1 MGRAQITVTQKHLRR
16 ARIVSVGGFVPDRIM
31 TNADFERSLDTS
43 DEWIR
48 TRTGIRERRIVDA
61 DGDADAPTS
70 AFELGGK
77 ASLIALDK
85 ANCSPEDIDGII
97 CATFSPDFFFPS
109 TACKIQQYIG
119 NTVALAFDVSAACA
133 GFVYALSIANS
144 MIVSGQCKK
153 MLVVGAEVISK
164 TLDWTDRGTCIL
176 FGDGAG
182 AVVLEAAGDGR
193 GDAGEYARDAK
204 DDSDVGILSTYLK
217 SNGAYGDILY
227 LPAWGEKRFMRMNGN
242 EVYKHAVRLMGDAT
256 QQCLRMAGLSF
267 NDVDLL
273 IPHQA
278 NIRIIDAMA
287 RHMKLP
293 KEKVVTNLDR
303 YGNTS
308 SASIPLALEDAW
320 KQGRIKPGTIA
331 VFTSLGGGLA
341 WGSAVVR
348 F

>member
-1 MGRAQITVTQKHLRR
+1 
-16 ARIVSVGGFVPDRIM
+16 M
-31 TNADFERSLDTS
+31 TNSEFEKFLDTS

-48 TRTGIRERRIVDA
+48 TRTGIRQRRLVDA
-61 DGDADAPTS
+61 NNPMA
-70 AFELGGK
+70 AFELGGR
-77 ASLIALDK
+77 ASRVALDN
-85 ANCSPEDIDGII
+85 AHCSAQDIDGII

-109 TACKIQQYIG
+109 TACKIQHYIG
-119 NTVALAFDVSAACA
+119 NTNALAFDVSAACA

-144 MIVSGQCKK
+144 MILSGQCKK
-153 MLVVGAEVISK
+153 MLVVGAEVASK

-182 AVVLEAAGDGR
+182 AVVLEAV
-193 GDAGEYARDAK
+193 DAK
-204 DDSDVGILSTYLK
+204 DDDDSGILSTYLK
-217 SNGAYGDILY
+217 SNGAFGDILY

-242 EVYKHAVRLMGDAT
+242 EIYKHAVRLMGEAT
-256 QQCLRMAGLSF
+256 EQCLKMAGLSSS
-267 NDVDLL
+267 DVDLL

-278 NIRIIDAMA
+278 NVRIIDAMA

-293 KEKVVTNLDR
+293 AAKVVTNLDK

-320 KQGRIKPGTIA
+320 KQGRIKPKTVV
-331 VFTSLGGGLA
+331 VFTSLGGGLV

>member
-1 MGRAQITVTQKHLRR
+1 LA
-16 ARIVSVGGFVPDRIM
+16 
-31 TNADFERSLDTS
+31 
-43 DEWIR
+43 
-48 TRTGIRERRIVDA
+48 
-61 DGDADAPTS
+61 
-70 AFELGGK
+70 
-77 ASLIALDK
+77 AS
-85 ANCSPEDIDGII
+85 DIDGII
-97 CATFSPDFFFPS
+97 CATFSPDCFFPS

-119 NTVALAFDVSAACA
+119 NTRAMAFDVSAACA

-144 MIVSGQCKK
+144 MIVSGQCVK

-164 TLDWTDRGTCIL
+164 TLDWTDRSTCIL

-182 AVVLEAAGDGR
+182 AVVLEAT
-193 GDAGEYARDAK
+193 
-204 DDSDVGILSTYLK
+204 DDPDTGILSTYLK
-217 SNGAYGDILY
+217 SDGSLGDILS
-227 LPAWGEKRFMRMNGN
+227 LPAWGEKRVMHMNGN
-242 EVYKHAVRLMGDAT
+242 DVYKHAVRLMGDAT
-256 QQCLRMAGLSF
+256 SQCLSMAGLQSG
-267 NDVDLL
+267 DVDLL

-293 KEKVVTNLDR
+293 REKVVTNLDR

-320 KQGRIKPGTIA
+320 EQGRIKPGTVA

>member
-1 MGRAQITVTQKHLRR
+1 MGRAQITVKPR

-31 TNADFERSLDTS
+31 PNSEFERFLDTS

-48 TRTGIRERRIVDA
+48 TRTGIRQRHLVDK
-61 DGDADAPTS
+61 DKPMG
-70 AFELGGK
+70 AFELGGR
-77 ASLIALDK
+77 ASLAALDN
-85 ANCSPEDIDGII
+85 AHCAAGEIDGII
-97 CATFSPDFFFPS
+97 CATFTPDFFFPS

-119 NTVALAFDVSAACA
+119 NTEAMAFDVSAACA

-182 AVVLEAAGDGR
+182 AVVLEAVPEKDGA
-193 GDAGEYARDAK
+193 DAG
-204 DDSDVGILSTYLK
+204 VGILSTFLK
-217 SNGAYGDILY
+217 SNGAFGDILS
-227 LPAWGEKRFMRMNGN
+227 LPAWGEKRFMHMNGN
-242 EVYKHAVRLMGDAT
+242 EVYRHAVRLMGDAT
-256 QQCLRMAGLSF
+256 EKCLARAGLSF
-267 NDVDLL
+267 DDVDLL

-293 KEKVVTNLDR
+293 REKVVTNLDK

-308 SASIPLALEDAW
+308 SASIPLALEEAW
-320 KQGRIKPGTIA
+320 TGGRIKPGTVV